1 MTEEQIFVDAWG
13 ADYTT
18 DEGEE
23 FYTKGKVG
31 IILLEYKQT
40 VVKNI
45 SSNPVLADSLPL
57 SEVAE
62 LLRWYKQLSPAQK
75 CSVHPP
81 AGSGGSHGIYNQTE
95 EELIEKWRK
104 R

>member
-1 MTEEQIFVDAWG
+1 MEE
-13 ADYTT
+13 TT
-18 DEGEE
+18 N
-23 FYTKGKVG
+23 
-31 IILLEYKQT
+31 KQEAPPIAN
-40 VVKNI
+40 VL
-45 SSNPVLADSLPL
+45 LADSLQL

-75 CSVHPP
+75 CTVHPP

-95 EELIEKWRK
+95 EELIERWRRK